1 MNLMSYILLSLI
13 LFTLGAYGVLASK
26 HLLKIFLFLEV
37 MTAAVNL
44 LVGAF
49 AAYNRMN
56 AVLGQAF
63 IIVVWAVSIANT
75 VVFVALAIYLWKKYG
90 TVNIDELRQMKH

>member
-1 MNLMSYILLSLI
+1 MNLMSYIILALV
-13 LFTLGAYGVLASK
+13 LFTVGIYGVLTSR
-26 HLLKIFLFLEV
+26 HLLRIFLFLEV
-37 MTAAVNL
+37 MTAAANL
-44 LVGAF
+44 LIGAF
-49 AAYNRMN
+49 AAYNKIN

-90 TVNIDELRQMKH
+90 TVNINDLHELKN

>member
-1 MNLMSYILLSLI
+1 MNLMSYILLSLT
-13 LFTLGAYGVLASK
+13 LFTFGVYGVLTSK

-37 MTAAVNL
+37 MTASANL
-44 LVGAF
+44 LIGAF
-49 AAYNRMN
+49 AAHNRIN
-56 AVLGQAF
+56 AALGQAL

-90 TVNIDELRQMKH
+90 TANIDDLRTMKH